1 MPLPQLGLSLSI
13 TDNPGSPIYS
23 GKGEREKISDY
34 DSATQQHTITII
46 ISDEKV
52 NEIELNINDKNLHK
66 VMLPTYK
73 MMVTDDKTE
82 ERTYYEVTRDSLLLN
97 ELKINKTG
105 RFDFLGMKLFK
116 KTVYMLPVITFE
128 PLKSVKEIF
137 EVTKYRI
144 KKENYLSYTL
154 HRNAEKAF
162 LVSGLLPEN
171 FIKTT
176 NCKKFFYV
184 EDRYQGQK
192 FLGDISYREKFIK
205 TIPKVEIHLIKRQN
219 TIKEYELNKLGKV
232 NKIIYL

>member
-13 TDNPGSPIYS
+13 TDNSGSPMYS

-34 DSATQQHTITII
+34 DSAPRQHTITII

-52 NEIELNINDKNLHK
+52 NEVELNVNNKNLHK

-82 ERTYYEVTRDSLLLN
+82 ERTYFEVTRDSLLLN
-97 ELKINKTG
+97 ELKVNKTG
-105 RFDFLGMKLFK
+105 RFNFLGMKLFK

-128 PLKSVKEIF
+128 PLNSVKEIF

-144 KKENYLSYTL
+144 KKDNYLSYTL
-154 HRNAEKAF
+154 HRNTEKAF

-176 NCKKFFYV
+176 NCKNFFYV
-184 EDRYQGQK
+184 EDRCQGQK
-192 FLGDISYREKFIK
+192 FIRDIFHREKFIK
-205 TIPKVEIHLIKRQN
+205 TIPKVEVHLIKRQN